1 MDASM
6 PAVTISTTT
15 AASAHPP
22 PSGSANRLAP
32 AAAGANTVKQI
43 SGASLRSASPAA
55 AGMSCCRHIA
65 RNPARR

>member
-1 MDASM
+1 M

-22 PSGSANRLAP
+22 LSGSANRLAP
-32 AAAGANTVKQI
+32 AAAGASTVKQI
-43 SGASLRSASPAA
+43 SGTSLRSASPAA
-55 AGMSCCRHIA
+55 AGMSCCLHIA